1 MRIINQLLQTTCD
14 VNQPCCP
21 MMCGLVRKRRHCIQ
35 RLIQLKPAART
46 LIWQQQPSSPPSPPP
61 PGLRQRLM
69 LRLTDLPLNSQYR
82 VGLFMNPVPESN
94 VVKTRFLPVSVL
106 IIELKSDDF
115 NFDHT
120 VWSKAPP
127 PSGGVWSGSWITKGV
142 WKFWR
147 KSNKSPAGGE
157 VNLLKPLYSPEQ
169 SNDLKWSVDSLGG
182 VWGSSNLPPKLRGLW
197 GREQLG

>member
-1 MRIINQLLQTTCD
+1 MLSNDVRACEEKKALHPEVDPVKTCGKNFDLTATTLL
-14 VNQPCCP
+14 
-21 MMCGLVRKRRHCIQ
+21 
-35 RLIQLKPAART
+35 
-46 LIWQQQPSSPPSPPP
+46 PSFPPSTS

-120 VWSKAPP
+120 VWSKAPQ
-127 PSGGVWSGSWITKGV
+127 PSGGV
-142 WKFWR
+142 
-147 KSNKSPAGGE
+147 
-157 VNLLKPLYSPEQ
+157 
-169 SNDLKWSVDSLGG
+169 
-182 VWGSSNLPPKLRGLW
+182 
-197 GREQLG
+197 

>member
-1 MRIINQLLQTTCD
+1 MLSNDVRACEEKKALHPEVDPVKTCCKNFDLTATTLPLL
-14 VNQPCCP
+14 PP
-21 MMCGLVRKRRHCIQ
+21 LH
-35 RLIQLKPAART
+35 L
-46 LIWQQQPSSPPSPPP
+46 PPSP

-127 PSGGVWSGSWITKGV
+127 PSGDV
-142 WKFWR
+142 
-147 KSNKSPAGGE
+147 
-157 VNLLKPLYSPEQ
+157 
-169 SNDLKWSVDSLGG
+169 
-182 VWGSSNLPPKLRGLW
+182 
-197 GREQLG
+197 

>member
-1 MRIINQLLQTTCD
+1 MTSTACYVTLILYIVQ
-14 VNQPCCP
+14 CP
-21 MMCGLVRKRRHCIQ
+21 IPMLVRQCTTSIGGS
-35 RLIQLKPAART
+35 IQLKPAART
-46 LIWQQQPSSPPSPPP
+46 LIWQDKPPS
-61 PGLRQRLM
+61 GLRQRLM

-147 KSNKSPAGGE
+147 KSNKSPGGE
-157 VNLLKPLYSPEQ
+157 VNLLKPRYSPEQ